1 MDGGDDVVVFPV
13 DEPDRYIG
21 QGLDGACERLAAGGT
36 EAQQRREPVGMFERQ
51 VENSPSPKTQTRQ
64 VNRGRRSVEVA
75 FQGES
80 QPGGIPEGSLLEQRG
95 DDAQF
100 RQRGGGKLV
109 ARSAVVSA
117 QPGPVA
123 PDVPEVRPDF
133 TGAMEEEKRR
143 AAGALWRCLQ
153 VDAVGCSHRNDIEYH
168 RPRRQGDA
176 GKRAVA
182 SGLPKSRSA
191 ADRRLRLMLEK
202 ARSMPLSKKRR
213 RPERTRRRGGTDAS
227 APPPS
232 AAPASAGGLLTR
244 MRGGIQNV
252 AGTGAKKRESPI
264 SKIVTLLL
272 VLLAAYFVAKRF
284 GLIP

>member
-36 EAQQRREPVGMFERQ
+36 EAQQRREPVGMLERQ
-51 VENSPSPKTQTRQ
+51 VENSPSPKTQTGEA
-64 VNRGRRSVEVA
+64 NRGCRSVEVA
-75 FQGES
+75 FEGES

-117 QPGPVA
+117 QPGPVESHVA
-123 PDVPEVRPDF
+123 EVGTDF

-143 AAGALWRCLQ
+143 ATGALWRCLQ
-153 VDAVGCSHRNDIEYH
+153 LDSVGCSHRYEIEYH
-168 RPRRQGDA
+168 RPRPQGEA

-182 SGLPKSRSA
+182 SGLPKLRSA
-191 ADRRLRLMLEK
+191 ADRR
-202 ARSMPLSKKRR
+202 
-213 RPERTRRRGGTDAS
+213 
-227 APPPS
+227 
-232 AAPASAGGLLTR
+232 PASEIA
-244 MRGGIQNV
+244 
-252 AGTGAKKRESPI
+252 
-264 SKIVTLLL
+264 
-272 VLLAAYFVAKRF
+272 
-284 GLIP
+284 